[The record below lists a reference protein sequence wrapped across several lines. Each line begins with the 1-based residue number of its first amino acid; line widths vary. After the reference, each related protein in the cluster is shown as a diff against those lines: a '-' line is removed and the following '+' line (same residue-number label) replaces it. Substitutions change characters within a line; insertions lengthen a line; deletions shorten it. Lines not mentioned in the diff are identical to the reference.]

1 MPAAVKLNI
10 CAIASEVVPF
20 AKTGG
25 LADVAG
31 ALSRQ
36 LTGHGHDVR
45 LFVPFY
51 SQMRRDRVDA
61 VRVESLQGLSIVVGR
76 REYTVDMWRARLP
89 GSAAPPGASG
99 TGAVNNGGSAT
110 SVYLVESDAL
120 YARPK
125 LYTNDADEH
134 RRFLVLTRAALECC
148 RRMNF
153 HPHIVHSHDWHAAFA
168 PLWLR
173 SNYKHDP
180 VFAGARSV
188 LTIHNIG
195 YQGAFAATD
204 VADLDLGADAYLL
217 HQDDLKAGHINALK
231 HGILHADA
239 VTTVS
244 PTYARE
250 ITTPLYGMGM
260 EQALASRGSAVRGI
274 LNGVDYEEWDPR
286 HDRYLPVHFGPL
298 QLTRKAELKRN
309 FLLRQNL
316 KPTQGRVPLFGIVSR
331 LTPQKGFDLL
341 LDTLPRLL
349 QEQDVRLAVVGSGD
363 AKYEKFFAGLAER
376 HRGKAWFFGGY
387 DDSLAHWIEGASDV
401 FLMPSQYEPCG
412 LNQMYSLR
420 YGTIP
425 VVRRTGGLAD
435 SVTHFDPSSGVGTGI
450 VFNDFDTAAMSWAMN
465 TAREWYAQPEL
476 WERLVQNAMRQD
488 FSWAKQTDEYLKLFA
503 ELLQLD
509 AAVLIKGNAAQKAAG

>member
-10 CAIASEVVPF
+10 CAIASEVVPL

-25 LADVAG
+25 LADVAS
-31 ALSRQ
+31 ALSRH
-36 LTGHGHDVR
+36 LTSRGHDVR

-51 SQMRRDRVDA
+51 AQIKRDNLDA
-61 VRVESLQGLSIVVGR
+61 QRIELLQGLGIVIGR
-76 REYTVDMWRARLP
+76 HEYRVDIWRVRLP
-89 GSAAPPGASG
+89 GAG
-99 TGAVNNGGSAT
+99 TPVF
-110 SVYLVESDAL
+110 LVESDAL

-125 LYTNDADEH
+125 LYTNEPDEH

-173 SNYKHDP
+173 SNYKQDP
-180 VFAGARSV
+180 VFAATRSV
-188 LTIHNIG
+188 MTIHNIG
-195 YQGAFAATD
+195 YQGEFGAAD
-204 VADLDLGADAYLL
+204 IADLDLGPDTYLL
-217 HQDDLKAGHINALK
+217 HQDDLKAGRINALK
-231 HGILHADA
+231 TGILHASA

-250 ITTPLYGMGM
+250 ITTPRYGMGM
-260 EQALASRGSAVRGI
+260 EQSLSARGQNVRGI

-286 HDRYLPVHFGPL
+286 RDQYLPIHFGPQEL
-298 QLTRKAELKRN
+298 EKKAELKRN

-316 KPTQGRVPLFGIVSR
+316 KPAAGRVPLFGIVSR

-349 QEQDVRLAVVGSGD
+349 QNHDVRVAVVGSGD
-363 AKYEKFFAGLAER
+363 ERYEKFFAGLAER
-376 HRGKAWFFGGY
+376 HRGRAWFFGGY

-435 SVTHFDPSSGVGTGI
+435 SVVHFDPATGAGTGI
-450 VFNDFDTAAMSWAMN
+450 VFNDFDTAAIGWALD
-465 TAREWYAQPEL
+465 TAVQWFAQPAL
-476 WERLVQNAMRQD
+476 WGRIVQNAMRQD
-488 FSWAKQTDEYLKLFA
+488 FSWETQTNEYLKLFA

-509 AAVLIKGNAAQKAAG
+509 AAALIEGNVSQKTAG

>member
-1 MPAAVKLNI
+1 MAAVKLSI

-25 LADVAG
+25 LADVAS

-36 LTGHGHDVR
+36 LTARGHDVR

-51 SQMRRDRVDA
+51 RQISRLELGA
-61 VRVESLQGLSIVVGR
+61 TRVESLQGLKIVTGR
-76 REYTVDMWRARLP
+76 HEYSVDIWRALLP
-89 GSAAPPGASG
+89 GSATP
-99 TGAVNNGGSAT
+99 
-110 SVYLVESDAL
+110 VYLVESEAL

-125 LYTNDADEH
+125 LYTNDPDEH

-153 HPHIVHSHDWHAAFA
+153 RPHIVHSHDWHAAFA

-173 SNYKHDP
+173 SNYRNDP
-180 VFAGARSV
+180 VFAATRSV

-195 YQGAFAATD
+195 YQGGFAAAD
-204 VADLDLGADAYLL
+204 VGDLDLGDDVYLL
-217 HQDDLKAGHINALK
+217 HQDDFKAGRINALK
-231 HGILHADA
+231 HGILHAHA

-260 EQALASRGSAVRGI
+260 EQALSSRGQAVRGI

-286 HDRYLPVHFGPL
+286 HDRHLPIHFGPQDL
-298 QLTRKAELKRN
+298 AKKAELKRN

-316 KPTQGRVPLFGIVSR
+316 RPVQGRIPLFGVVSR

-341 LDTLPRLL
+341 METLPKLL
-349 QEQDVRLAVVGSGD
+349 QSHDVRVAVLGNGD
-363 AKYEKFFAGLAER
+363 ERYEKFFAGIAER
-376 HRGKAWFFGGY
+376 FRGRAWFFGGY
-387 DDSLAHWIEGASDV
+387 DESLAHWIEGASDV

-435 SVTHFDPSSGVGTGI
+435 SVLHFDPATGAGTGI
-450 VFNDFDTAAMSWAMN
+450 VFNDFDATAMKWALD
-465 TAREWYAQPEL
+465 TALQWYAQPQL
-476 WERLVQNAMRQD
+476 WERIVQNAMRQD
-488 FSWAKQTDEYLKLFA
+488 FSWDTQANEYLKLFA

-509 AAVLIKGNAAQKAAG
+509 AAVLIEGNAPQKAAG

>member
-1 MPAAVKLNI
+1 MKLSI
-10 CAIASEVVPF
+10 CAIASEVVPL

-25 LADVAG
+25 LADVAS

-36 LTGHGHDVR
+36 LTAGGHDMR

-51 SQMRRDRVDA
+51 SQIRRDRLQA
-61 VRVESLQGLSIVVGR
+61 SRVESLQGLDIITGGH
-76 REYTVDMWRARLP
+76 EYSVDIWKAKLP
-89 GSAAPPGASG
+89 GSSTP
-99 TGAVNNGGSAT
+99 
-110 SVYLVESDAL
+110 VYLVESDSLFAPT
-120 YARPK
+120 R
-125 LYTNDADEH
+125 LYTGDPDEH

-153 HPHIVHSHDWHAAFA
+153 RPHIVHSHDWHTAFA

-180 VFAGARSV
+180 VFSNTRSV

-195 YQGAFAATD
+195 YQGEFSAAD
-204 VADLDLGADAYLL
+204 AGDLDLGPDSYLL
-217 HQDDLKAGHINALK
+217 HQDDLRAGRVNALK
-231 HGILHADA
+231 NGILHADA

-250 ITTPLYGMGM
+250 ITTPSFGMGM
-260 EQALASRGSAVRGI
+260 ETALAARGNAVRGI

-286 HDRYLPVHFGPL
+286 RDKYLPIHFSAADLP
-298 QLTRKAELKRN
+298 RKAELKRN

-331 LTPQKGFDLL
+331 LASQKGFDLL
-341 LDTLPRLL
+341 TESLPRLL
-349 QEQDVRLAVVGSGD
+349 KNHDLRLAVVGTGD
-363 AKYEKFFAGLAER
+363 ARYESFFAGLAEKN
-376 HRGKAWFFGGY
+376 RGRAWFFAGY
-387 DDSLAHWIEGASDV
+387 DEALAHWIEGASDV
-401 FLMPSQYEPCG
+401 FLMPSLYEPCG

-435 SVTHFDPSSGVGTGI
+435 SVTHFDPATGEGTGI
-450 VFNDFDTAAMSWAMN
+450 VFNDFDTGAMDWALD
-465 TAREWYAQPEL
+465 TAMQWYAQPDL
-476 WERLVQNAMRQD
+476 WQKIVRNAMRCD
-488 FSWAKQTDEYLKLFA
+488 FSWETQANEYLKLFA
-503 ELLQLD
+503 ELLQVD
-509 AAVLIKGNAAQKAAG
+509 AATLVEGDAPQKAAG

>member
-1 MPAAVKLNI
+1 VKLNI

-25 LADVAG
+25 LADVAS

-36 LTGHGHDVR
+36 LTARGHDVR
-45 LFVPFY
+45 LFMPLY
-51 SQMRRDRVDA
+51 AQIRREQLDA
-61 VRVESLQGLSIVVGR
+61 RRVEALQGLSVVTGSH
-76 REYTVDMWRARLP
+76 EYLVNVWRACLP
-89 GSAAPPGASG
+89 GSTTP
-99 TGAVNNGGSAT
+99 
-110 SVYLVESDAL
+110 VYLVESDGL

-125 LYTNDADEH
+125 LYTNDPDEH
-134 RRFLVLTRAALECC
+134 RRFLVLTRAALESC
-148 RRMNF
+148 RRLNF
-153 HPHIVHSHDWHAAFA
+153 RPHIVHSHDWHAAIA

-173 SNYKHDP
+173 SNYKADP
-180 VFAGARSV
+180 VFAATRSV

-195 YQGAFAATD
+195 YQGGFAAAD

-217 HQDDLKAGHINALK
+217 HQDDLKAGGINVLK

-250 ITTPLYGMGM
+250 ITTPRYGLGL
-260 EQALASRGSAVRGI
+260 EQALAARGSAVRGI

-286 HDRYLPVHFGPL
+286 RDRYLPIHFTP
-298 QLTRKAELKRN
+298 QEIVKKSELKRN

-316 KPTQGRVPLFGIVSR
+316 KPIHGRVPLFGIVSR

-341 LDTLPRLL
+341 MEALPRLL
-349 QEQDVRLAVVGSGD
+349 QNHDVRLAAVGNGD
-363 AKYEKFFAGLAER
+363 ARYEKFFTGLAER
-376 HRGKAWFFGGY
+376 NRSRVMFFAGY
-387 DDSLAHWIEGASDV
+387 DEALAHWIEGASDI

-425 VVRRTGGLAD
+425 IVRRTGGLAD
-435 SVTHFDPSSGVGTGI
+435 SVQHFDPATGSGTGI
-450 VFNDFDTAAMSWAMN
+450 VFNDFDVPAMN
-465 TAREWYAQPEL
+465 WALDLSLQWFADATVWN
-476 WERLVQNAMRQD
+476 RLVQNAMRQD
-488 FSWAKQTDEYLKLFA
+488 FSWETQANEYLKLFA

-509 AAVLIKGNAAQKAAG
+509 AATLIKGNAPKKAAR

>member
-1 MPAAVKLNI
+1 MPAAVKLSI

-25 LADVAG
+25 LADVAS
-31 ALSRQ
+31 ALCRQ
-36 LTGHGHDVR
+36 LSSRGHDVR

-51 SQMRRDRVDA
+51 AQIRRDRVDA
-61 VRVESLQGLSIVVGR
+61 ERVAPLQGLGIIIGR
-76 REYTVDMWRARLP
+76 HEYRVDIWRARLP
-89 GSAAPPGASG
+89 GAATP
-99 TGAVNNGGSAT
+99 
-110 SVYLVESDAL
+110 VYLVESDAL

-125 LYTNDADEH
+125 LYTSDPDEH

-153 HPHIVHSHDWHAAFA
+153 RPHIVHSHDWHAAFA

-173 SNYKHDP
+173 SIYKHDP
-180 VFAGARSV
+180 VFASTRSV

-195 YQGAFAATD
+195 YQGEFSASD
-204 VADLDLGADAYLL
+204 VGDLDLGSDSYLL
-217 HQDDLKAGHINALK
+217 HQDDLRAGRINALK
-231 HGILHADA
+231 QGILHASA

-244 PTYARE
+244 PTYAQE
-250 ITTPLYGMGM
+250 IKTPRYGMGM
-260 EQALASRGSAVRGI
+260 EQALSARGNDVRGI

-286 HDRYLPVHFGPL
+286 NDKYLPIHFDPQSL
-298 QLTRKAELKRN
+298 DKKAELKRN
-309 FLLRQNL
+309 FLLRHNL
-316 KPTQGRVPLFGIVSR
+316 KPAQGRVPLFGIVSR

-341 LDTLPRLL
+341 IDTLPRLL
-349 QEQDVRLAVVGSGD
+349 QNNDVRIAVLGSGD
-363 AKYEKFFAGLAER
+363 ERYEKFFADLAER
-376 HRGKAWFFGGY
+376 YRTKACFFGGY
-387 DDSLAHWIEGASDV
+387 DEAMAHWIEGASDI

-435 SVTHFDPSSGVGTGI
+435 SVVHFDPANASGTGV
-450 VFNDFDTAAMSWAMN
+450 VFNDFDSAAMNWALD
-465 TAREWYAQPEL
+465 TATGWYAQPQL
-476 WERLVQNAMRQD
+476 WERIVQNAMRQD
-488 FSWAKQTDEYLKLFA
+488 FSWETQTNVYLTLFA

-509 AAVLIKGNAAQKAAG
+509 AAALIEGNVAQKSAR